1 MSGNSEREREIF
13 NSALERATPA
23 ERAAYLDGAC
33 GEDVEMRSRL
43 AALLG
48 AHDMAGGFLPMDGP
62 TQESYAVT
70 QTLDKAASILTPVE
84 QQLGNKIGPYKL

>member
-1 MSGNSEREREIF
+1 MIDVARSKNPIMAGQSDREREIF

-48 AHDMAGGFLPMDGP
+48 AHDMAGGFLPMDSP
-62 TQESYAVT
+62 TQLSEVVT
-70 QTLDKAASILTPVE
+70 RTR
-84 QQLGNKIGPYKL
+84 GNAR